1 MSELRL
7 PALQLAQGP
16 TREIYSF
23 GVDGKLLQR
32 FAAVSRVGRGEDAA
46 IRGYQRPEVLSHINA
61 IRAYIESERPM
72 IPNGIVVAF
81 DPRVRFEP
89 ADGNGQSVEL
99 AMRQG
104 TLVIPLDQ
112 EERPGWIV
120 DGQQRAAAIRDAR
133 VERFPIFISAF
144 ITEEVAEQRAQFI
157 LVNSTKPLPKG
168 LIHELLPATEAPLPP
183 ALHKRRLPAL
193 LMERL
198 NYDEGSP
205 LQGRIRTPT
214 SAGGTIKDNSILKV
228 LENSISDGALY
239 PYRFTD
245 HGHPDTV
252 GMLRLLKNF
261 WAAVSHVFEDAWE
274 KPPRESRLTHGL
286 GIVSLGFLM
295 DAIAERFEGREPT
308 IAEFEA
314 DLLLVESACAWTG
327 GTWKLGPYRRAWN
340 DVQNTPRDVQLVA
353 DHLFGVYR
361 RALRRRDAASER
373 GEATATA

>member
-1 MSELRL
+1 MRELRV
-7 PALQLAQGP
+7 PALELAQGP

-23 GVDGKLLQR
+23 GVDGKLLHR
-32 FAAVSRVGRGEDAA
+32 FAAVSRVGRDDDAA

-61 IRAYIESERPM
+61 IRAYIESETPM
-72 IPNGIVVAF
+72 IPNGIVIAF

-89 ADGNGQSVEL
+89 TRATRKVTNIGL
-99 AMRQG
+99 RQG
-104 TLVIPLDQ
+104 SLIIPLDA

-133 VERFPIFISAF
+133 VESFPIFINAF

-198 NYDEGSP
+198 NYDKGSP
-205 LQGRIRTPT
+205 LEGRIRTPT
-214 SAGGTIKDNSILKV
+214 STTGTIKDNSILKV
-228 LENSISDGALY
+228 LENSITDGALY

-245 HGHPDTV
+245 HGHPDTD

-261 WAAVSHVFEDAWE
+261 WTAVEQVFRDAWE
-274 KPPRESRLTHGL
+274 KPPRQSRLTHGL
-286 GIVSLGFLM
+286 GIISLGFLM
-295 DAIAERFEGREPT
+295 DAIAERFEGREP
-308 IAEFEA
+308 EVVDFVA
-314 DLLLVESACAWTG
+314 DLELIEPLCAWTSG
-327 GTWKLGPYRRAWN
+327 AWRLGPYHRKWN
-340 DVQNTPRDVQLVA
+340 DVQNTPRDVQMIA
-353 DHLFGVYR
+353 DHLLSGYR
-361 RALRRRDAASER
+361 RALKRHEKATAQRTRAAS
-373 GEATATA
+373 A

>member
-1 MSELRL
+1 MRELRV

-16 TREIYSF
+16 TREIYAF
-23 GVDGKLLQR
+23 GVDGKLLHR
-32 FAAVSRVGRGEDAA
+32 FAAVSRVGRDEDAA
-46 IRGYQRPEVLSHINA
+46 IRGYQRPEVISHINA
-61 IRAYIESERPM
+61 IRAYIESETPM

-89 ADGNGQSVEL
+89 RSNGKGTDL
-99 AMRQG
+99 GLRQG
-104 TLVIPLDQ
+104 SLIIPLDE

-133 VERFPIFISAF
+133 VDRFPIFINAF
-144 ITEEVAEQRAQFI
+144 ITEEIAEQRAQFI

-198 NYDEGSP
+198 NYDDDSP
-205 LQGRIRTPT
+205 LHGRIRTPT
-214 SAGGTIKDNSILKV
+214 STTGTIKDNSILKV

-245 HGHPDTV
+245 HGHPDTE

-261 WAAVSHVFEDAWE
+261 WTAAGQVFAEAWE
-274 KPPRESRLTHGL
+274 KPPRQSRLTHGL
-286 GIVSLGFLM
+286 GILSLGFLM
-295 DAIAERFEGREPT
+295 DAIAERFEGREPSVV
-308 IAEFEA
+308 EFEA
-314 DLLLVESACAWTG
+314 DLTLIAPLCAWTSG
-327 GTWKLGPYRRAWN
+327 AWKLGPYQRKWN
-340 DVQNTPRDVQLVA
+340 DVQNTPRDVQMIA
-353 DHLFGVYR
+353 DHLLSAYR
-361 RALRRRDAASER
+361 RALKRREKAAQTEREAAS
-373 GEATATA
+373 A

>member
-1 MSELRL
+1 MRELRV

-23 GVDGKLLQR
+23 GVDGKLLHR
-32 FAAVSRVGRGEDAA
+32 FAAVSRVGRDDDAA

-61 IRAYIESERPM
+61 IRAYIESETPM

-81 DPRVRFEP
+81 DSRVRFEP
-89 ADGNGQSVEL
+89 VRTARKVKDIGL
-99 AMRQG
+99 RQG
-104 TLVIPLDQ
+104 SLIIPLDE

-133 VERFPIFISAF
+133 VDRFPIFINAF

-198 NYDEGSP
+198 NYDTDSP

-214 SAGGTIKDNSILKV
+214 STTGTIKDNSILKV

-245 HGHPDTV
+245 HGHPDTD

-261 WAAVSHVFEDAWE
+261 WTAVERVFADAWE
-274 KPPRESRLTHGL
+274 KPPRQSRLTHGL
-286 GIVSLGFLM
+286 GILSLGFLM
-295 DAIAERFEGREPT
+295 DAIGERFEGREPT
-308 IAEFEA
+308 VGEFEA
-314 DLLLVESACAWTG
+314 DLELIEPMCAWTSG
-327 GTWKLGPYRRAWN
+327 AWQLGPYQRRWN
-340 DVQNTPRDVQLVA
+340 DVQNTPRDVQVIA
-353 DHLFGVYR
+353 DHLLSAYR
-361 RALRRRDAASER
+361 RALKRRER
-373 GEATATA
+373 GTQTRVHEASA

>member
-1 MSELRL
+1 MRELRV
-7 PALQLAQGP
+7 PTLQLAQGP

-23 GVDGKLLQR
+23 GIDGKLLHR
-32 FAAVSRVGRGEDAA
+32 FAAVSRVGRDDDAA
-46 IRGYQRPEVLSHINA
+46 IRGYQRPEVLPHINA
-61 IRAYIESERPM
+61 IRAYIESEAPM

-89 ADGNGQSVEL
+89 GRTPRKAIDIGL
-99 AMRQG
+99 RQG
-104 TLVIPLDQ
+104 SLVIPLDE

-133 VERFPIFISAF
+133 VECFPIFINAF
-144 ITEEVAEQRAQFI
+144 ITEEVSEQRAQFI

-198 NYDEGSP
+198 NYDSDSP

-214 SAGGTIKDNSILKV
+214 STTGTIKDNSMLKV
-228 LENSISDGALY
+228 LENSITDGALY

-245 HGHPDTV
+245 HGHPDTD

-261 WAAVSHVFEDAWE
+261 WTAVEEVFADAWE
-274 KPPRESRLTHGL
+274 KPPRQSRLTHGL
-286 GIVSLGFLM
+286 GIISLGFLM
-295 DAIAERFEGREPT
+295 DAIAERFEGREPNVG
-308 IAEFEA
+308 EFAA
-314 DLLLVESACAWTG
+314 DLELIEPLCAWTSG
-327 GTWKLGPYRRAWN
+327 SWKLGPYQRKWN
-340 DVQNTPRDVQLVA
+340 DVQNTPRDVQMIA
-353 DHLFGVYR
+353 DHLLSAYR
-361 RALRRRDAASER
+361 RALKRHEKATQGRIRAAS
-373 GEATATA
+373 A